1 MASIVNLTPHP
12 VNVVGEDGEL
22 VASFP
27 SEGIARAAQ
36 TDQLVARPAVDGG
49 YLVDDQGNDYPV
61 EVKVPIVKTTFG
73 EVVDLPEPQEGVM
86 LIVSIITLNAARA
99 GGRPTD
105 DLLMTSALVR
115 DETGR
120 IIGCKALGRA

>member
-1 MASIVNLTPHP
+1 MASIVNLTPHT
-12 VNVVGEDGEL
+12 VNLIGADGSVVAE
-22 VASFP
+22 FP
-27 SEGIARAAQ
+27 SSGIARARQ
-36 TDQLVARPAVDGG
+36 TDVVVDNIGG
-49 YLVDDQGNDYPV
+49 
-61 EVKVPIVKTTFG
+61 VPIVETTFG

-99 GGRPTD
+99 GGRTTD
-105 DLLMTSALVR
+105 DLLITSGPVR

>member
-1 MASIVNLTPHP
+1 MASIVNLTPHAAT
-12 VNVVGEDGEL
+12 VIGNDGEV
-22 VASFP
+22 VATFP
-27 SEGIARAAQ
+27 SAGIARAAQ
-36 TDQLVARPAVDGG
+36 TD
-49 YLVDDQGNDYPV
+49 
-61 EVKVPIVKTTFG
+61 VKVGEINGIPIVETTFG

-105 DLLMTSALVR
+105 DLLITSGPVR
-115 DETGR
+115 DDSGR